1 MLKAIWMMKFLKSRN
16 LKEVIRMLKVDW
28 IKLKE
33 GFESSL
39 FFDIYILSFL
49 FFFLER
55 STEINSKLVDVDRK
69 TWHFFYTMPS
79 PVYL

>member
-39 FFDIYILSFL
+39 FFDIYPIVP
-49 FFFLER
+49 FFFFGEEHR
-55 STEINSKLVDVDRK
+55 NKFKVG
-69 TWHFFYTMPS
+69 
-79 PVYL
+79 

>member
-49 FFFLER
+49 FFFWR
-55 STEINSKLVDVDRK
+55 GAQK
-69 TWHFFYTMPS
+69 
-79 PVYL
+79 